1 MEDATSEP
9 ILVIDDF
16 VDVPDVGVEGGGS
29 VNNVDRERSEIGTND
44 EREGVGVGEGDNIER
59 EDVGVASKDDIEIGN
74 EVKDDNVEREDV
86 GVASEDDI
94 KIGNIV
100 GRSNGEDVSDFSET
114 DEDITK
120 LYPEDDFVDPKVS
133 VVGARKASLDWFGQ
147 GSHANVDVEEPEQ
160 VGRGS
165 NNDVLKSISEG
176 NDSDNGGHG
185 KRKGKEFSRR

>member
-1 MEDATSEP
+1 MLRFTERILVEGQDRWTIYVEDATSEP

-94 KIGNIV
+94 KI
-100 GRSNGEDVSDFSET
+100 DAAT
-114 DEDITK
+114 TLQLAK
-120 LYPEDDFVDPKVS
+120 
-133 VVGARKASLDWFGQ
+133 
-147 GSHANVDVEEPEQ
+147 
-160 VGRGS
+160 
-165 NNDVLKSISEG
+165 
-176 NDSDNGGHG
+176 
-185 KRKGKEFSRR
+185 KRKEQPQAPQPSLPQGLPQKRTATEAPMSMAPSQERLRAPKKWVSLPNVQGGSRLI